1 MRMMSCLPF
10 ARKSGQ
16 SRQAQGEYE
25 LRSKVRML
33 SPMADHSHTLSS
45 RPTTVKSLPESKEV
59 ASHQSPSLQPSTP
72 VKRQWT
78 KEEFTSTGESYL
90 SIGRALKH
98 SADNRTKDKASDE
111 ASQDAKIQLTALLES
126 TEAILCF
133 TYAFWCEDQA
143 SAAPRSCIAS
153 NWSSLLGLLHYARSK
168 HDKKGVKAFSG
179 LCRFLEATVL
189 QHLANNEKT
198 FVQQQL
204 SSMAA
209 AEQEG
214 DPLPSSLPQLSASM
228 NKALV
233 DEETSRQLLV
243 QARTMLSP
251 EVLSTHFPEVWAASN
266 SMRTSPKAKE
276 VNPNAVKADGS
287 PKTDSFSGHWAWPLD
302 STVSFPHIVCF
313 GRALLREIAQQQS
326 LQYRLSTA

>member
-1 MRMMSCLPF
+1 
-10 ARKSGQ
+10 
-16 SRQAQGEYE
+16 
-25 LRSKVRML
+25 
-33 SPMADHSHTLSS
+33 MADNPNTHSF
-45 RPTTVKSLPESKEV
+45 RPSPAKSLPESKQPT
-59 ASHQSPSLQPSTP
+59 SHQSPLLQSSTLA
-72 VKRQWT
+72 KRQWT
-78 KEEFTSTGESYL
+78 KEEFTATGNAYL
-90 SIGRALKH
+90 LVGRALKH
-98 SADNRTKDKASDE
+98 SADNRTKDKVLDE
-111 ASQDAKIQLTALLES
+111 GPRDAKNQLTALFES
-126 TEAILCF
+126 TDAILCF

-168 HDKKGVKAFSG
+168 HDKKGLKAFSG

-233 DEETSRQLLV
+233 DEETSRQLFV
-243 QARTMLSP
+243 QARTMLAP
-251 EVLSTHFPEVWAASN
+251 DVLSTYFPEVWAASS
-266 SMRTSPKAKE
+266 SMRASPKAKE
-276 VNPNAVKADGS
+276 VDPNAIKADGS
-287 PKTDSFSGHWAWPLD
+287 PKTDSLAGHWAWPLD
-302 STVSFPHIVCF
+302 NTVSFPHIVCF
-313 GRALLREIAQQQS
+313 GRALLRESAHQQS
-326 LQYRLSTA
+326 LQFRLSTPQT